1 MPPTAKQLPTLGYL
15 HKVVCDCL
23 GLWSSDNEDVTF
35 LVTATEKE
43 RRAAL
48 RQAFEAIRK
57 EDGMYESLDDLVAV
71 TTQLA
76 PTDSQKAKKAEPS
89 KPM

>member
-1 MPPTAKQLPTLGYL
+1 MLPTSNQLPTLGYL

-23 GLWSSDNEDVTF
+23 GLWTSDNQDVTF
-35 LVTATEKE
+35 NVTATEKD

-48 RQAFEAIRK
+48 RKAFQSIK
-57 EDGMYESLDDLVAV
+57 KDDGLYGALDDLVAV

-76 PTDSQKAKKAEPS
+76 PKDAQKVKK
-89 KPM
+89 